1 MPLAKPAAIV
11 PGQGMVRGFL
21 RDQEIYPDA

>member
-1 MPLAKPAAIV
+1 MPLVKPAAIA
-11 PGQGMVRGFL
+11 PGQRMVRGFL